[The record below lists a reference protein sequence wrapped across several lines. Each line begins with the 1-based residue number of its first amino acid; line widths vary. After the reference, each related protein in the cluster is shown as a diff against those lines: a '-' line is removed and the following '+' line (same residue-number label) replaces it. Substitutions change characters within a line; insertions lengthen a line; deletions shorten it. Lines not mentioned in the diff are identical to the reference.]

1 MGGKVATG
9 DTSNLPGGRDLSTT
23 FLQIGENN
31 FSFFSCHA
39 RKPYSHKGFRR
50 LQAGKLSGKIF
61 PLGHQFRR
69 SAAGKQREG
78 TPGGTYQEINP
89 SGKPK
94 GKGPG
99 KEWKGQGKG
108 RNGKERTERH
118 GNPLPSPVNILNNPL
133 VASLSAFLSSAIHLG
148 EPFKVLSRFAKNSI
162 ITAV

>member
-78 TPGGTYQEINP
+78 TPGGTYQETNP
-89 SGKPK
+89 CEGL
-94 GKGPG
+94 G
-99 KEWKGQGKG
+99 KEWIGKG
-108 RNGKERTERH
+108 INGLELIPWEPIDIARKY
-118 GNPLPSPVNILNNPL
+118 PQQ
-133 VASLSAFLSSAIHLG
+133 VASPLLRLLASLTGCLG
-148 EPFKVLSRFAKNSI
+148 KNSI

>member
-9 DTSNLPGGRDLSTT
+9 DTSNLPSGERLSTS

-78 TPGGTYQEINP
+78 LPAGTYQEINP
-89 SGKPK
+89 RDKPK
-94 GKGPG
+94 RETQAKRTREG
-99 KEWKGQGKG
+99 KEG
-108 RNGKERTERH
+108 RNGMEM
-118 GNPLPSPVNILNNPL
+118 N
-133 VASLSAFLSSAIHLG
+133 
-148 EPFKVLSRFAKNSI
+148 
-162 ITAV
+162 

>member
-1 MGGKVATG
+1 MESPFSFICKFQSFCPNLCLFGVQWVFAISFLTSSICFSIPSFILFSFLVCVALFAS

-39 RKPYSHKGFRR
+39 RKPYGHKGFRR

-78 TPGGTYQEINP
+78 LPAGKYQEINP
-89 SGKPK
+89 RDKPK
-94 GKGPG
+94 RKGPG
-99 KEWKGQGKG
+99 KGRKEGMEWK
-108 RNGKERTERH
+108 
-118 GNPLPSPVNILNNPL
+118 
-133 VASLSAFLSSAIHLG
+133 
-148 EPFKVLSRFAKNSI
+148 
-162 ITAV
+162 